1 MESSIRLI
9 LIDGYCNL
17 CNGTVKFIQKR
28 DRNKLFHYVSL
39 ESEKGKLLIKKFNI
53 STQVDSVV
61 FINKNQAFIK
71 SDAAI
76 EIARLLPF
84 PWKIATLFKLFP
96 KSWRDG
102 IYDTIA
108 KKRYRWFGKT
118 ETCNLLH

>member
-102 IYDTIA
+102 IYDIIA
-108 KKRYRWFGKT
+108 NKRYRWFGKT